1 MLELQRAVMLETL
14 LEVIPGGLRASMDWR
29 ILSSSATQDDIM
41 KRLGVDTA
49 YFSSLSLWRT
59 KPRTNEQITI
69 AVQLS
74 VLQALP

>member
-49 YFSSLSLWRT
+49 YFSSLSWWRT
-59 KPRTNEQITI
+59 KPQTDEQITI

>member
-41 KRLGVDTA
+41 TRRGVDTA
-49 YFSSLSLWRT
+49 YFSSLSWWHT
-59 KPRTNEQITI
+59 KPQTIEQITI

>member
-41 KRLGVDTA
+41 TRLGIDTA
-49 YFSSLSLWRT
+49 YFSSLSWWHT
-59 KPRTNEQITI
+59 KPQTIEQITI

>member
-14 LEVIPGGLRASMDWR
+14 LDVIPGGLRASIDWR

-41 KRLGVDTA
+41 TRLGVDTA
-49 YFSSLSLWRT
+49 YFSSLSCWHA
-59 KPRTNEQITI
+59 KPQTNKQITV

>member
-41 KRLGVDTA
+41 TRLGVDTA
-49 YFSSLSLWRT
+49 YFSSCSLWHT
-59 KPRTNEQITI
+59 KPQTNGQITI
-69 AVQLS
+69 AVQLG